1 MLGEDYLYMKKVP
14 AEAKHQARIDTSGG
28 TWTQFDVS
36 IQYSYTY
43 RVSIE
48 KKNIDARKQ
57 SISGETGTRNLI
69 FMYLQSAV
77 KWV

>member
-48 KKNIDARKQ
+48 KKNIDARKH
-57 SISGETGTRNLI
+57 
-69 FMYLQSAV
+69 
-77 KWV
+77 

>member
-36 IQYSYTY
+36 IQYTYTY

-48 KKNIDARKQ
+48 KKILMQ
-57 SISGETGTRNLI
+57 ESISGETGTRNLI
-69 FMYLQSAV
+69 FRYLQSAE

>member
-36 IQYSYTY
+36 IHIHTESQL
-43 RVSIE
+43 
-48 KKNIDARKQ
+48 KKKILTQ
-57 SISGETGTRNLI
+57 ESISGETSTRNLI
-69 FMYLQSAV
+69 FRYLQSAE